1 MRISDWSSDVC
12 SSDLVFQESLVGRR
26 RRMVELIDDHD
37 IEVIGRQVLEPPCTE
52 ALNGGEDVLEA
63 SRAIATDPKLA
74 KGRVAE
80 CVPEGGQALVKDF
93 FAVGDEKQARPWQPF
108 AQPLVV
114 QRSHDCLA
122 RPGG

>member
-1 MRISDWSSDVC
+1 
-12 SSDLVFQESLVGRR
+12 
-26 RRMVELIDDHD
+26 MVELIDDHD

-93 FAVGDEKQARPWQPF
+93 FAVGDEKQARPWQPIEK
-108 AQPLVV
+108 PLVV
-114 QRSHDCLA
+114 QQSGRAYGREKVSQTVENLWG
-122 RPGG
+122 RR